1 MKKAEAA
8 AQKGNDY
15 PVPTGD
21 LSHTCF
27 TQRPT
32 PMEQRTPELAHR
44 VLR

>member
-15 PVPTGD
+15 PVLTGD

-27 TQRPT
+27 TEKANSHGAT
-32 PMEQRTPELAHR
+32 PPGIGA
-44 VLR
+44 